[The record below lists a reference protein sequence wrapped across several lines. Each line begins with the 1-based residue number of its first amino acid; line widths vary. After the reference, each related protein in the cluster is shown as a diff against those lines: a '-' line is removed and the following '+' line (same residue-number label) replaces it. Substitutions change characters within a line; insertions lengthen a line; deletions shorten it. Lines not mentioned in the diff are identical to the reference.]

1 MENNYKKYAW
11 VAGTMALFSISYAA
25 IGFGMNNFSAIDHP
39 NGQVASITVTG
50 EGEVTAVPDMAT
62 VTFTVQESA
71 KTVPEAQKL
80 AEAKINEALKAVA
93 SLGVDKKD
101 IKTLSYTI
109 NPKYEQQG
117 AGFCTGYV
125 CPPVKTVVNGYEV
138 TEQIK
143 MKIRKIDQS
152 GSIIAALGSA
162 NITEV
167 SGPDFT
173 VEDMDKAKAD
183 AKEIAIAKAL
193 AKAKVTAKSLDADLG
208 AIIGF
213 NENEGGAYPLYA
225 RAEAMSFKA
234 MGGAQMA
241 ADVSLPQG
249 ENVIKSTVT
258 ITYSLK

>member
-93 SLGVDKKD
+93 SLGVD
-101 IKTLSYTI
+101 
-109 NPKYEQQG
+109 
-117 AGFCTGYV
+117 
-125 CPPVKTVVNGYEV
+125 
-138 TEQIK
+138 K